1 MSVWRSKNR
10 NRNTVISS
18 LVITSN
24 MTETIRKAFMESKPD
39 PEIVATFSVPID
51 PLSLLNRVD

>member
-10 NRNTVISS
+10 NRNPVISS

-39 PEIVATFSVPID
+39 PEIVAAFSVPID